1 MPIIQITM
9 LEGRNNELIEACIRN
24 VAQTVHESLGTPLT
38 SIRVIITEVP
48 KNRFA
53 VGKTLKSESTE

>member
-9 LEGRNNELIEACIRN
+9 LEGRDEEMIGACIRN

-38 SIRVIITEVP
+38 SIRE
-48 KNRFA
+48 
-53 VGKTLKSESTE
+53 L